1 MIQKAIIEEL
11 LYDGYQA
18 RIRIPRYNKIAS
30 SPTATDVQDLAIAI
44 ICTLPG
50 VHPAYQIGDI
60 VLVAFEN
67 ERINQPVILGLLYRA
82 NMGESYSDMANVTL
96 NNIYLAN
103 QKEDVEDESEDIPI
117 NLSDIIIDNDLN
129 MNTYKV
135 KFNDLS
141 STDTLCGSIEGSSNS
156 NQLNISTDAI
166 NFSALSESAEG
177 TSLIN
182 VNKIKGISDFDDKDC
197 AVPRKYVD
205 GIDQRVTQNG
215 QIQLINHVNYDIQQV
230 DNIEL
235 ICGEGICAGTIQF
248 NSTTPR
254 ITLTGFSHV
263 DGDILNAKSN
273 SFWEFNCWNKN
284 IIFKL
289 FEN

>member
-50 VHPAYQIGDI
+50 VHPAYQVGDI
-60 VLVAFEN
+60 VIVAFEN
-67 ERINQPVILGLLYRA
+67 EKINQPVILGLLYRA
-82 NMGESYSDMANVTL
+82 NMGESYSDMTNVTL
-96 NNIYLAN
+96 NNIYLAS
-103 QKEDVEDESEDIPI
+103 QKDNVEDESEDSPI
-117 NLSDIIIDNDLN
+117 NLSDVVINSDLN

-135 KFNDLS
+135 KFNDLL
-141 STDTLCGSIEGSSNS
+141 DTLCGSIEGSTNS
-156 NQLNISTDAI
+156 NQLNVNTDTI
-166 NFSALSESAEG
+166 NFSALSESNQG

-182 VNKIKGISDFDDKDC
+182 INKIKGISNFDDKDC
-197 AVPRKYVD
+197 AVSREYVD
-205 GIDQRVTQNG
+205 GTEQIITQNG
-215 QIQLINHVNYDIQQV
+215 QIQLANHVNYDIQQV
-230 DNIEL
+230 DNLEL

-248 NSTTPR
+248 NSNTPS

-263 DGDILNAKSN
+263 DGDILDAQPS

-289 FEN
+289 YEN